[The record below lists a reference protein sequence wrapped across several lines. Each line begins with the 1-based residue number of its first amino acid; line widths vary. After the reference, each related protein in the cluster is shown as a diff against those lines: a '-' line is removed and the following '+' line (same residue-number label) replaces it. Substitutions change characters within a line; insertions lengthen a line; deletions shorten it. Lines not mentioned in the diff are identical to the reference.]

1 MNQNSKLIYELYDK
15 IEKENIILMETDTI
29 SRKAVTIK
37 DENTKD
43 YGIFYENNCSDT
55 NEEFCVLAHE
65 YGHCKSGS
73 THKLYSKFQLIGQHE
88 NRANRAAI
96 YEFLPVEKIKDAFKR
111 EYFEY
116 WEIAEYLDLP
126 ESFIIMAIEIYRVE
140 EKL

>member
-29 SRKAVTIK
+29 SGKAVTIK

-43 YGIFYENNCSDT
+43 YGIFYENNFSDT

-126 ESFIIMAIEIYRVE
+126 ESFIIMAIEIERVE